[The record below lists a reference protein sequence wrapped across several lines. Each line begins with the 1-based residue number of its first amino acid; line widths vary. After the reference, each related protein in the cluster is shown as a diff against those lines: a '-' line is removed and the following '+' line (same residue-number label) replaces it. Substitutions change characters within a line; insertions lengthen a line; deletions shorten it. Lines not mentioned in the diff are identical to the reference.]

1 GRHCRRHFFPLSH
14 RRVART
20 IADLIIAV
28 RRMGTLR
35 YRLDDHSLAR
45 QQHSPEA
52 AIRRKSLTKTLISF
66 AATRQTTGG
75 TTRHD
80 RSLTCCVIYAHSYSW
95 FVKICLWSLSQSFI
109 NDTTIRL

>member
-1 GRHCRRHFFPLSH
+1 
-14 RRVART
+14 VARA

-66 AATRQTTGG
+66 AAARQTTGR

-80 RSLTCCVIYAHSYSW
+80 RSLTCGVTYAHTEPW
-95 FVKICLWSLSQSFI
+95 FIRVCLWSWSQCFI
-109 NDTTIRL
+109 DYTKIRL